1 MTVTQD
7 QGTDNGM
14 EEKLEALKQH
24 RLQKKQMARL
34 VWCQNLE
41 IEFLTRRLTQN
52 RDQSQEKTVC
62 REVSEHLSVLVTL
75 LILVEV
81 T

>member
-34 VWCQNLE
+34 V
-41 IEFLTRRLTQN
+41 
-52 RDQSQEKTVC
+52 
-62 REVSEHLSVLVTL
+62 
-75 LILVEV
+75 
-81 T
+81 